1 VRNGEPRPAVPVN
14 AAPAPSRVLWRD
26 AGTPGQY
33 LVEIRTT
40 DRTGLLAMLTGVFE
54 RAGVDIA
61 WAKITTLGL
70 AVVDVF
76 GISVAEADAVDGVRA
91 ALGRELLAVLPAAA
105 PVKPMEAAG

>member
-1 VRNGEPRPAVPVN
+1 MILIGIALHGICYDFFFV
-14 AAPAPSRVLWRD
+14 
-26 AGTPGQY
+26 TGQIY
-33 LVEIRTT
+33 TDCVASKEIRGQAQ
-40 DRTGLLAMLTGVFE
+40 GLLAMLTGVFE